1 MPKGLDTTRNLSAT
15 AVAIK
20 ASGCAFV
27 ARYLSQ
33 SHWKL
38 VEQPEVDA
46 IMAAGLNLVLVYED
60 APTSTD
66 YFSFGRGQ
74 ADGARAAQQ
83 AHSVSAPAGTV
94 LYFAVDYDASS
105 DAITGVITQ
114 YFNGVS
120 SALKSFSATDLSCG
134 GVRFRGNL
142 RRDHR
147 ERTRLM
153 RLACSGAWVGG
164 VRQLYR
170 LVYSPGDAG
179 EYRWAVGRSRRCDG
193 QLRSHDL
200 RLTTGS
206 DWRQPSAIGAG
217 SNL

>member
-120 SALKSFSATDLSCG
+120 NALKSFSASDDVTYRVGVYGSGATCAAITGRGLASCG
-134 GVRFRGNL
+134 WLAQAHGWAGFDSYTDWSIRQAMPANIAGLSVDPDDATGNY
-142 RRDHR
+142 
-147 ERTRLM
+147 
-153 RLACSGAWVGG
+153 GAM
-164 VRQLYR
+164 
-170 LVYSPGDAG
+170 
-179 EYRWAVGRSRRCDG
+179 
-193 QLRSHDL
+193 
-200 RLTTGS
+200 T
-206 DWRQPSAIGAG
+206 SA
-217 SNL
+217 